1 MSVLTFSFWTGT
13 PLEAMMNGWEIVFW
27 GMGKLERKRRRALFQ
42 LKSSGL
48 VNLLRVDADVF
59 REL

>member
-13 PLEAMMNGWEIVFW
+13 PLEAMMNGWEIVIW

-42 LKSSGL
+42 LKSSVL